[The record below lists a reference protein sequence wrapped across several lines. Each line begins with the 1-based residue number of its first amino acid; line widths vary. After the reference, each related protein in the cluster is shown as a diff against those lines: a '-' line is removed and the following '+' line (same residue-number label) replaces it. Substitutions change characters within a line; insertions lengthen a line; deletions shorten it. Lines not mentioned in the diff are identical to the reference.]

1 MFGFVP
7 DGHIKEMLFR
17 ESTTGSSYCRRVSE
31 SEPFAFDELGPG
43 RRSVGNKA
51 LFPPVQNDRLEKARE
66 PDLTI
71 LDMRYIL
78 GEERECIC
86 GARFELIYKILDPR
100 DGRIVRMFKCDCG
113 KRIFD
118 EPRPPHLVFDKVH
131 QLGPA

>member
-1 MFGFVP
+1 
-7 DGHIKEMLFR
+7 MLFR

-71 LDMRYIL
+71 SDQVVRYTID
-78 GEERECIC
+78 EVRKCIC
-86 GARFELIYKILDPR
+86 GSRFQLIYKILDPR